1 MSAAEPVD
9 VLAAT
14 DPLSAVAA
22 AAPDD
27 LLAFRTA
34 GTGGRPRTVLR
45 TSRSWLQSYPHV
57 SELLEVSST
66 SRVWVPGPLAASM
79 NLFGAAH
86 AQWAGATLVPE
97 PVGATH
103 AHLTPSSLRRLLA
116 DQPHTLSGVH
126 VVVAGDRLPESLR
139 DAATAAGARVSHY
152 YGAAELSFVAWGEHT
167 GALRPFPGVEVVAR
181 GGELWVRSPYVCAG
195 YAEPQHLLRRDSE
208 GWTTVGDRGAVE
220 DDGRITVRG
229 RAGGVTTGGATV
241 LEADVEHVLQQAAVG
256 EVVVVGVPHP
266 DLGQVVAAVVTDP
279 ADVVR
284 LRGVGRRM
292 LTAPQQPRR
301 WFHLESLPLSATG
314 KVDKAAVLRAVSASG
329 EVPSE
334 RESERE
340 SDRAWERAWE

>member
-1 MSAAEPVD
+1 MSAAEHVD

-22 AAPDD
+22 AGPDD

-45 TSRSWLQSYPHV
+45 TTRSWRESYPHV

-66 SRVWVPGPLAASM
+66 SRVWVPGPLAATM

-86 AQWAGATLVPE
+86 AQWAGATLVSE

-116 DQPHTLSGVH
+116 EQPHTLSGVH
-126 VVVAGDRLPESLR
+126 VVVAGDRLPESLHS
-139 DAATAAGARVSHY
+139 AATAAGARVSHY

-181 GGELWVRSPYVCAG
+181 EGELWVHSPYVCAG
-195 YAEPQHLLRRDSE
+195 YAEPQHLLRRDAE

-220 DDGRITVRG
+220 DDGRITVLGRG
-229 RAGGVTTGGATV
+229 GGVTTGGATV
-241 LEADVEHVLQQAAVG
+241 LEADIEHVLQQAAVG
-256 EVVVVGVPHP
+256 EVVVVGVPHR

-279 ADVVR
+279 DDMVR
-284 LRGVGRRM
+284 LRGVGRRL

-301 WFHLESLPLSATG
+301 WFHLDSLPLSANG
-314 KVDKAAVLRAVSASG
+314 KVDKAAVLRAVTTSG
-329 EVPSE
+329 EVP
-334 RESERE
+334 
-340 SDRAWERAWE
+340 WE